1 MRIELPDIA
10 VQLDMVFQ
18 AGTKAAIDQLNANL
32 QAPRL
37 PPQQEIDEGKYSRK
51 HLLRE
56 SEGWEA
62 PHPDI
67 VGAYFRHFQLN
78 FVEFN
83 TDKKLAALLGL
94 RGASTDRRIRSF
106 KDGGTP
112 VPYGIWRRFLVL
124 TGRVPQDVIPVLG
137 FMG

>member
-10 VQLDMVFQ
+10 AQQDMVFQ
-18 AGTKAAIDQLNANL
+18 SGTNAAIDQLNANL

-37 PPQQEIDEGKYSRK
+37 PPQREIDEGNYSRK

-56 SEGWEA
+56 FEGWEA

-67 VGAYFRHFQLN
+67 IGAYFRHFQSN
-78 FVEFN
+78 FMEYN
-83 TDKKLAALLGL
+83 TDKKLGALLGL
-94 RGASTDRRIRSF
+94 RGVSADRRIRSF
-106 KDGGTP
+106 KEGSTP
-112 VPYGIWRRFLVL
+112 VPYGIWRHFLVL
-124 TGRVPQDVIPVLG
+124 TGRVPQDVIPVLA

>member
-10 VQLDMVFQ
+10 AQQEMVFQ
-18 AGTKAAIDQLNANL
+18 SGTKAAIDQLNANL
-32 QAPRL
+32 RAPRL
-37 PPQQEIDEGKYSRK
+37 PPQCEIDEQNYSSK

-67 VGAYFRHFQLN
+67 IGAYFRHFQAN
-78 FVEFN
+78 FAEFN
-83 TDKKLAALLGL
+83 TDGKLGALLGL
-94 RGASTDRRIRSF
+94 RGVSADRRIRSF
-106 KDGGTP
+106 KEGSTP
-112 VPYGIWRRFLVL
+112 IPYGVWRRFLVL
-124 TGRVPQDVIPVLG
+124 TGRVPQEVIPVLA